1 MACALAAVD
10 RTTSTIPDEWSGLE
24 ALQASGIV
32 PLTYLVNRLLER
44 ADTLRN
50 AVIAAKGPRYTTS
63 ALRTRLSEAL
73 ANPPPLQ
80 LLAQPFPRIWPRV
93 ADGLAAQAAD
103 YARVRT
109 PPWQVHSLL
118 SLAGFVQLL
127 SEASPSSAAKR
138 INHLATRSILG
149 FRGTATRMPHQV
161 RNGVIQD
168 PVTAPVAN
176 GGRSI
181 QPHSR
186 FLMEIDNA
194 VNRLRTGVSPAAS
207 ILDPNAPL
215 PPERQKYA
223 AVMPIIRKAV
233 YLQYDC
239 LTTLFL
245 LFSGIEHIVRSRLSG
260 MGIAHYRADGRPI
273 PVHKFLARLPLPAQL
288 RAGLED
294 VYDASRANIRNR
306 LLHAGYLMIEH
317 CRQKIIDQVLVTGRY
332 VRDEHFPESAVEHAA
347 WLLGE
352 LSHFWSRADLDF
364 SWIAADATD
373 ADFAALLS
381 AIPLELDSPQVL
393 DHDTLLTVYVT
404 NVAPTLS
411 TLLKLGTVQTLRNPN
426 ISLLA
431 SMFTMFEGLL
441 RNTMQLM
448 NVPVLHVT
456 PHPEGITVHT
466 QMMDEDG
473 LLSATSLQQL
483 TRHMPIAQQTVA
495 ADYLRGI
502 VRFRNRIA
510 HGNIVSLRAETM
522 ADLGKAIYKL
532 CALMA
537 SAGLHHM
544 ISEASYFRWRQGHLD
559 SEANWRIAEKLVLR
573 DLKKRIAWLPS
584 IGYEE

>member
-1 MACALAAVD
+1 
-10 RTTSTIPDEWSGLE
+10 
-24 ALQASGIV
+24 
-32 PLTYLVNRLLER
+32 
-44 ADTLRN
+44 
-50 AVIAAKGPRYTTS
+50 
-63 ALRTRLSEAL
+63 
-73 ANPPPLQ
+73 
-80 LLAQPFPRIWPRV
+80 
-93 ADGLAAQAAD
+93 
-103 YARVRT
+103 
-109 PPWQVHSLL
+109 
-118 SLAGFVQLL
+118 
-127 SEASPSSAAKR
+127 
-138 INHLATRSILG
+138 
-149 FRGTATRMPHQV
+149 
-161 RNGVIQD
+161 
-168 PVTAPVAN
+168 
-176 GGRSI
+176 
-181 QPHSR
+181 
-186 FLMEIDNA
+186 
-194 VNRLRTGVSPAAS
+194 
-207 ILDPNAPL
+207 
-215 PPERQKYA
+215 
-223 AVMPIIRKAV
+223 
-233 YLQYDC
+233 
-239 LTTLFL
+239 
-245 LFSGIEHIVRSRLSG
+245 
-260 MGIAHYRADGRPI
+260 
-273 PVHKFLARLPLPAQL
+273 
-288 RAGLED
+288 
-294 VYDASRANIRNR
+294 
-306 LLHAGYLMIEH
+306 MIEH